1 MDFLAAIGSIPEPVL
16 ILLLII
22 FVILTVYIIYENAK
36 MKGLEGI
43 RAQAYQYM
51 LKAER
56 IYISGEG
63 RKKLKYVVSKARG
76 LLPGWMQFFIT
87 DEALMKIVDIWI
99 GEVKDLL
106 DDGKVNDSACLEDD
120 TDEDE

>member
-1 MDFLAAIGSIPEPVL
+1 MDIWTAILSVPAP
-16 ILLLII
+16 ILVVLLIMLI
-22 FVILTVYIIYENAK
+22 CVTVYIGYQNAK
-36 MKGLEGI
+36 MRGFDGI

-87 DEALMKIVDIWI
+87 DEALMKIVDIWF